1 MIITIPNK
9 DNKETVYDVSK
20 VTDEGKKTEAKI
32 RIKKIGTL
40 NVLVEALNFAS
51 QEHRARLEAVLG
63 ECTEAVV
70 EQEEETSDGDA
81 SLNEVS

>member
-9 DNKETVYDVSK
+9 DNKETAYDVSK
-20 VTDEGKKTEAKI
+20 VTDEGKKAEAKI
-32 RIKKIGTL
+32 RISKIGTL

-51 QEHRARLEAVLG
+51 QEHSSRLESLLA

-70 EQEEETSDGDA
+70 KQEEQTVEESEGD
-81 SLNEVS
+81 SK